1 MPEYNND
8 GTHKAAAISSGGGI
22 LHSLAT
28 AANDFLVASGV
39 GVFVKKTLAE
49 AKTILGVDQATTSV
63 TGVVELAT
71 DAETAAGTDT
81 SRVTTAANL
90 KFRHDSETE
99 NGKEQIQYPIPTSG
113 YMLKAAADGS
123 PATAT
128 NTDTD
133 VASAVS
139 LKHTQNT
146 DTGTTAT
153 SFKINT
159 GGSEADLQTTG
170 LTADRDFTFPDIDTM
185 IAGSVLT
192 AENGFEVIAYS

>member
-1 MPEYNND
+1 
-8 GTHKAAAISSGGGI
+8 
-22 LHSLAT
+22 
-28 AANDFLVASGV
+28 
-39 GVFVKKTLAE
+39 
-49 AKTILGVDQATTSV
+49 
-63 TGVVELAT
+63 
-71 DAETAAGTDT
+71 
-81 SRVTTAANL
+81 
-90 KFRHDSETE
+90 
-99 NGKEQIQYPIPTSG
+99 
-113 YMLKAAADGS
+113 MLKAAADGS